1 MNSTGAIAKKVQE
14 VFLESFQDVY
24 FRQVSTTKSNNNS
37 IFVMITGYDI
47 ANNKIVGVGQFVGN
61 LEELLLKM
69 STKSQE
75 LYLIG
80 IIDILK
86 DENNFVY
93 QFNFEIP
100 ISPTLYNTANTRVT
114 TITEE
119 INNG

>member
-24 FRQVSTTKSNNNS
+24 FRQATPTKSNNNS
-37 IFVMITGYDI
+37 IFITITGYEY
-47 ANNKIVGVGQFVGN
+47 ASNKIIGIGQFVGN

-69 STKSQE
+69 NTKSQD
-75 LYLIG
+75 LYVIG
-80 IIDILK
+80 IIDILEG
-86 DENNFVY
+86 ENNFVY

-100 ISPTLYNTANTRVT
+100 ISTTLYNIANTRVT

>member
-1 MNSTGAIAKKVQE
+1 MNSTGAIAQKVQE

-75 LYLIG
+75 LYVTG

-100 ISPTLYNTANTRVT
+100 ISPALYSIASTRVT

-119 INNG
+119 IENG